1 MKISIG
7 QPLSFSEIGRKDNQE
22 DFLYPYPE
30 SVSADQRFF
39 ILCDGMGGHEHGEVA
54 SQTVAEAMGKYLEKT
69 DLSKVTTDDFNA
81 ALAYAYDCLDE
92 KDTDEDG
99 GKKMGTTMTCVIF
112 HDGGALV
119 AHIGDSR
126 VYHINPK
133 TGIRHVTSDHSL
145 VNLLRDNGELTE
157 EEAKNYPHKNIITR
171 AMQPHQERRA
181 KAEISLITDIEPGDY
196 FFMCC
201 DGVLEQLT
209 NDRLCEILASK
220 EMTHQKKLLTIHEEC
235 AGKTKDNY
243 TCWLIPISNVERD
256 ETDVAEV
263 DEDVIQAVSED
274 TDDANIGN
282 VSVSEDQEEVE
293 EQDIPS
299 QPNLISRLNKSVI
312 IGIVLL
318 IILLIGCCVVWMCH
332 NGESDAN
339 DSQRIEDLSKFDLPS
354 K

>member
-1 MKISIG
+1 M
-7 QPLSFSEIGRKDNQE
+7 SFSEIGRKDNQE

-30 SVSADQRFF
+30 SVRADQRFF

-112 HDGGALV
+112 YDGGALV

-145 VNLLRDNGELTE
+145 VNDLLKSGNLTE

-243 TCWLIPISNVERD
+243 TCWLIPISNVEKD
-256 ETDVAEV
+256 ETDIIE
-263 DEDVIQAVSED
+263 DEEDVIQAVSDES
-274 TDDANIGN
+274 DDSQAEKEL
-282 VSVSEDQEEVE
+282 SVSEESEEE
-293 EQDIPS
+293 EKSEPPTKNS
-299 QPNLISRLNKSVI
+299 WVSRLNKSVI
-312 IGIVLL
+312 FGIVLL
-318 IILLIGCCVVWMCH
+318 IILLISCCVVWTWH
-332 NGESDAN
+332 YGESDTN
-339 DSQRIEDLSKFDLPS
+339 DSLNIEEKFNFNLQE
-354 K
+354 

>member
-1 MKISIG
+1 M
-7 QPLSFSEIGRKDNQE
+7 SFSEIGRKDNQE

-30 SVSADQRFF
+30 SVRADQRFF

-112 HDGGALV
+112 YDGGALV

-145 VNLLRDNGELTE
+145 VNDLLRSGNLTE

-181 KAEISLITDIEPGDY
+181 KAEISQITDIESGDY

-243 TCWLIPISNVERD
+243 TCWLIPISNVEKD
-256 ETDVAEV
+256 ETDIIE
-263 DEDVIQAVSED
+263 DEEDVIQAVSEES
-274 TDDANIGN
+274 DDSQADSEL
-282 VSVSEDQEEVE
+282 SVSEDVE
-293 EQDIPS
+293 KEGESETPTRS
-299 QPNLISRLNKSVI
+299 NLTSRINKSVI
-312 IGIVLL
+312 FGIVLL
-318 IILLIGCCVVWMCH
+318 IILLISCCVVWTCH
-332 NGESDAN
+332 YGESDAN
-339 DSQRIEDLSKFDLPS
+339 DSLNIEEKFNFNQQE
-354 K
+354 